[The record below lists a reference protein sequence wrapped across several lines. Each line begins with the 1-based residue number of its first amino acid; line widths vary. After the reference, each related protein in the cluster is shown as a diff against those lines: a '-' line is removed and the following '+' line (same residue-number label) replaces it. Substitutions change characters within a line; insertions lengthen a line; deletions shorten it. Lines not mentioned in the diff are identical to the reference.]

1 MSPEQR
7 PPERG
12 DASVGLLHDLMATAL
27 EPDYRRA
34 SDRMPPTG
42 DGDHH
47 RRRGAARWATVAAL
61 LVLGGIV
68 GASIA
73 DVRSS
78 ALPQARLEQDA
89 LAARVAERVA
99 ITDAAAAEVGRLEAQ
114 VAELAE
120 RGDQDDDL
128 IASLETAASARPA
141 RGEGVVVTLEDAET
155 SADDTEGL
163 GRVLD
168 RDLQLVANG
177 LWAAGAE
184 AVAINDRRLTSTSAI
199 RGAGDAILVDYRPL
213 EPPYRVV
220 ALGPADSLRS
230 DFENGASG
238 LALRTLADAYGL
250 RFTIERSDAL
260 EVPAGS
266 LPALRY
272 AAPLSS
278 KEQEPSS

>member
-1 MSPEQR
+1 MSPEPQTA
-7 PPERG
+7 ERG

-34 SDRMPPTG
+34 SDRTPPKGEG
-42 DGDHH
+42 DGH

-61 LVLGGIV
+61 LVLGIMV

-99 ITDAAAAEVGRLEAQ
+99 ITDAAAAEVDRLEAQ

-120 RGDQDDDL
+120 RGDRDDDL
-128 IASLETAASARPA
+128 LVALETAAAARPA
-141 RGEGVVVTLEDAET
+141 RGEGVVVTLEDAEAST
-155 SADDTEGL
+155 DDTEGL

-220 ALGPADSLRS
+220 ALGPADALRAG
-230 DFENGASG
+230 FENGASG

-278 KEQEPSS
+278 KEQETPS